1 MPNVKIY
8 TRRMCGYCSAAK
20 SLLKSKGVSFNELD
34 ATMNP
39 QLRQEMIQRANG
51 GSTFPQIFI
60 GKQHVG
66 GFDEL
71 YGLESAGKLDAM
83 LKG

>member
-1 MPNVKIY
+1 
-8 TRRMCGYCSAAK
+8 
-20 SLLKSKGVSFNELD
+20 
-34 ATMNP
+34 MNP